1 MRCIKRRGPSVLLDR
16 PTSLLSRVRGM
27 EKSTESYFSQRGRR
41 ESQKGKTMPAK
52 ILVVDDSK
60 LVTDIVKM
68 RLEMYQYEVRLAH
81 NGEDALRIIE
91 HDVPD
96 LLVLDVHMPGI
107 DGYEVCRRLRDNPQL
122 DDLRI
127 IMLTS
132 SDDKHAAFEAG
143 VDDYLN
149 KDLDLLNLPNRV
161 KMILEMD

>member
-1 MRCIKRRGPSVLLDR
+1 ML
-16 PTSLLSRVRGM
+16 
-27 EKSTESYFSQRGRR
+27 EQ
-41 ESQKGKTMPAK
+41 

-68 RLEMYQYEVRLAH
+68 RLEMYGYAVRLAH
-81 NGEDALRIIE
+81 SGEDALAAISQE
-91 HDVPD
+91 VPD
-96 LLVLDVHMPGI
+96 LLVLDVQMPGI
-107 DGYEVCRRLRDNPQL
+107 DGYEVCRRLRDNPHL

-149 KDLDLLNLPNRV
+149 KDIDLLNLPNRV
-161 KMILEMD
+161 KLVLEMN

>member
-1 MRCIKRRGPSVLLDR
+1 MSER
-16 PTSLLSRVRGM
+16 
-27 EKSTESYFSQRGRR
+27 
-41 ESQKGKTMPAK
+41 

-68 RLEMYQYEVRLAH
+68 RLSMYGYEVRLAH
-81 NGEDALRIIE
+81 SGEEALREIAQE
-91 HDVPD
+91 VPD

-107 DGYEVCRRLRDNPQL
+107 DGYEVCRRLRDNPAL

-132 SDDKHAAFEAG
+132 SEDKHAAFEAG

-149 KDLDLLNLPNRV
+149 KDVDLLNLPNRV
-161 KMILEMD
+161 KLILEMQ

>member
-1 MRCIKRRGPSVLLDR
+1 MAER
-16 PTSLLSRVRGM
+16 
-27 EKSTESYFSQRGRR
+27 
-41 ESQKGKTMPAK
+41 

-68 RLEMYQYEVRLAH
+68 RLEMYGYAVRLAH
-81 NGEDALRIIE
+81 SGEEALVAIANE
-91 HDVPD
+91 MPD
-96 LLVLDVHMPGI
+96 LLVLDVQMPGI
-107 DGYEVCRRLRDNPQL
+107 DGYEVCRRLRDDPRL

-149 KDLDLLNLPNRV
+149 KDIDLLNLPNRV
-161 KMILEMD
+161 KLVLEME

>member
-1 MRCIKRRGPSVLLDR
+1 LLGPDKPVATRKDTR
-16 PTSLLSRVRGM
+16 
-27 EKSTESYFSQRGRR
+27 F
-41 ESQKGKTMPAK
+41 TMAEK

-68 RLEMYQYEVRLAH
+68 RLGMYGYEVRLAH
-81 NGEDALRIIE
+81 SGEEALKAIE
-91 HDVPD
+91 EEVPD

-107 DGYEVCRRLRDNPQL
+107 DGYEVCRRLRNNPAF

-149 KDLDLLNLPNRV
+149 KDVDLLNLPNRV

>member
-1 MRCIKRRGPSVLLDR
+1 
-16 PTSLLSRVRGM
+16 
-27 EKSTESYFSQRGRR
+27 
-41 ESQKGKTMPAK
+41 MPER

-68 RLEMYQYEVRLAH
+68 RLSMYGYEVRLAH
-81 NGEDALRIIE
+81 SGEEALAEIANE
-91 HDVPD
+91 VPD

-107 DGYEVCRRLRDNPQL
+107 DGYEVCRRLRDNPAL

-132 SDDKHAAFEAG
+132 SEDKHAAFEAG

-161 KMILEMD
+161 KLILEMQ

>member
-1 MRCIKRRGPSVLLDR
+1 
-16 PTSLLSRVRGM
+16 
-27 EKSTESYFSQRGRR
+27 
-41 ESQKGKTMPAK
+41 MPER

-68 RLEMYQYEVRLAH
+68 RLSMYGYEVRLAH
-81 NGEDALRIIE
+81 SGEAALREIE
-91 HDVPD
+91 QEVPD

-107 DGYEVCRRLRDNPQL
+107 DGYEVCRRLRDDPAL

-132 SDDKHAAFEAG
+132 SEDKHAAFEAG

-149 KDLDLLNLPNRV
+149 KDVDLLNLPNRV
-161 KMILEMD
+161 KLILEMH